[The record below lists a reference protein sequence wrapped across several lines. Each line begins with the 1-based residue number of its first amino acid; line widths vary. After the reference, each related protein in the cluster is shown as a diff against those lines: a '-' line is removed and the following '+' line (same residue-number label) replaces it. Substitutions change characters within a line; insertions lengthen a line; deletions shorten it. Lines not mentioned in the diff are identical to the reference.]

1 MSRPDISSAY
11 RKAHT
16 RRQHPGG
23 FTGSVTRSRPSRAA
37 ARRTRI
43 RRRRVGALVAVVAL
57 AAALNSASEGSSSL
71 PALPTSAPV
80 TVLPSAP
87 VDAPADDPR
96 DGWRDALGGAGGD
109 VPDGTTVFDD
119 AIPGVANLDPDLL
132 GALRAAAADAP
143 VGFVV
148 NSGWRSEAYQEHLLR
163 EAVARYGSK
172 AEASRWV
179 ATPGTSP
186 HVSGHAVD
194 IGPTAAAT
202 WLSQHGAAY
211 GLCQIY
217 GNEPWHFELRP
228 DAADQGCPPTYADP
242 THDPRMQQ

>member
-1 MSRPDISSAY
+1 MSRRDISSAY

-23 FTGSVTRSRPSRAA
+23 FTGSVTRSRPVRAT

-43 RRRRVGALVAVVAL
+43 RRRRAGALVAVVAL
-57 AAALNSASEGSSSL
+57 AAAVNSASEGSASL
-71 PALPTSAPV
+71 PSLPVLPTASPAAE
-80 TVLPSAP
+80 LPRAS
-87 VDAPADDPR
+87 ADDAR
-96 DGWRDALGGAGGD
+96 DGWRDALGDAGGD

-119 AIPGVANLDPDLL
+119 ALPGVANLESDLL
-132 GALRAAAADAP
+132 GALRQAAADAP
-143 VGFVV
+143 VDFVV

-163 EAVARYGSK
+163 EAVAQYGSK

-179 ATPGTSP
+179 ATPDTSP

-194 IGPTAAAT
+194 IGPTAAAA
-202 WLSQHGAAY
+202 WLSEHGAAY

-228 DAADQGCPPTYADP
+228 DAVGQGCPPTYADP